1 MADTVSLEVA
11 RDSEPL
17 PLVHMVLGGVAVR
30 RNLSFDALDDLQLA
44 VDNILAED
52 VPPSGILS
60 MAVTVSEDSVG
71 IRLEPLRNRDLRATL
86 LDGKVP
92 AGAEGRCIDVCLL
105 LRSLVDDYSIG
116 DLSGDAYA
124 VEILKHIGQ

>member
-1 MADTVSLEVA
+1 LGLDT
-11 RDSEPL
+11 
-17 PLVHMVLGGVAVR
+17 
-30 RNLSFDALDDLQLA
+30 LA
-44 VDNILAED
+44 AAQQQYAILAED

>member
-52 VPPSGILS
+52 VPPGGTLS

-92 AGAEGRCIDVCLL
+92 AGAESRCIDVCLL

-116 DLSGDAYA
+116 DLSEDAYA
-124 VEILKHIGQ
+124 VELLKRIGQ